1 VVPCRTCLQQG
12 TIFGNFTNGEMGMK
26 VLGIDPGLATVG
38 YGLVEEA
45 QGSFREIDFGH
56 ISTSADME
64 RCQRLDLIFSNVR
77 LLIAK
82 FSPDELAVEKLFF
95 CKNVRTALQVGEA
108 RGAIFTAAAQ
118 ENTPVF
124 EYTPLQVKQAVAGYG
139 RAGKKQVQQMVTQ
152 LLRLGEI
159 PKPDDA
165 ADALAIALCHLQSY
179 RWQRLTSNPS
189 GQKP

>member
-1 VVPCRTCLQQG
+1 MR
-12 TIFGNFTNGEMGMK
+12 
-26 VLGIDPGLATVG
+26 VLGIDPGLAIVG
-38 YGLVEEA
+38 FGLVEEA
-45 QGSFREIDFGH
+45 QGSFRKIDYGH
-56 ISTSADME
+56 ISTSAGME
-64 RCQRLDLIFSNVR
+64 RCQRLNVIYSNVR
-77 LLIAK
+77 LLITK
-82 FSPDELAVEKLFF
+82 FSPNEIAVEKLFF

-108 RGAIFTAAAQ
+108 RGAIFTAAAR

-152 LLRLGEI
+152 LLRLEEV

-189 GQKP
+189 PKKP